1 MCQALYMALSI
12 VPFSLPPYSHT
23 PNVTDEAAGAQKG

>member
-12 VPFSLPPYSHT
+12 IPFLFPPYYHT